1 MLVNTLSLPF
11 GKIDPNRI
19 CSEVGIAPVLCR
31 QALVHVPGLDGAVDR
46 TRGDHFSRWR
56 RLLRRLTATFIH
68 PSAWKRFSRT
78 FAKNVSRDLVHM
90 GEARGQEGGGRTIN
104 HPTSHRQGATG
115 RRSKA

>member
-1 MLVNTLSLPF
+1 MVAYFTGFAVTQVTGPDARECLSLPF

-31 QALVHVPGLDGAVDR
+31 QALAHVPGLDGAVDR
-46 TRGDHFSRWR
+46 TRGDHFNRWR

-78 FAKNVSRDLVHM
+78 FAKNVSRDLVQM
-90 GEARGQEGGGRTIN
+90 GGGPR
-104 HPTSHRQGATG
+104 AG
-115 RRSKA
+115 RWR